1 MQKGKCKNDC
11 EPPIPEKPP
20 LYNII
25 WIYENAADV
34 LGSKRIVRNVF
45 AQCKDMPC
53 LLCYDEKKTS
63 NDIDIKRGD
72 MMDFPSRFFLFLLST
87 GVFFALALMIPLTS
101 GMLLILPPL
110 LALASTA
117 LVSHI
122 FSQKKT
128 HGRVGE
134 RSGRA
139 ERKNGKLETNRNF

>member
-1 MQKGKCKNDC
+1 
-11 EPPIPEKPP
+11 
-20 LYNII
+20 
-25 WIYENAADV
+25 
-34 LGSKRIVRNVF
+34 
-45 AQCKDMPC
+45 
-53 LLCYDEKKTS
+53 
-63 NDIDIKRGD
+63 
-72 MMDFPSRFFLFLLST
+72 MDFPSRFFLFLLST

-117 LVSHI
+117 LSHI

-128 HGRVGE
+128 HGRLGE

>member
-1 MQKGKCKNDC
+1 MIVSLPYRKNLPCTISYGFMRMQLMPHFPD
-11 EPPIPEKPP
+11 
-20 LYNII
+20 
-25 WIYENAADV
+25 
-34 LGSKRIVRNVF
+34 SKRIVRNVF
-45 AQCKDMPC
+45 AQCKDIPC
-53 LLCYDEKKTS
+53 LLCYDEKKTW

>member
-1 MQKGKCKNDC
+1 MQNDC

-53 LLCYDEKKTS
+53 LLCYDEKKTW

-72 MMDFPSRFFLFLLST
+72 MMDFPSRFFLFL
-87 GVFFALALMIPLTS
+87 
-101 GMLLILPPL
+101 PL

>member
-1 MQKGKCKNDC
+1 MF
-11 EPPIPEKPP
+11 
-20 LYNII
+20 LT
-25 WIYENAADV
+25 NAKTCPA
-34 LGSKRIVRNVF
+34 F
-45 AQCKDMPC
+45 CAMM
-53 LLCYDEKKTS
+53 KKTW

-87 GVFFALALMIPLTS
+87 GVFFALALMIPLSS

>member
-1 MQKGKCKNDC
+1 
-11 EPPIPEKPP
+11 
-20 LYNII
+20 
-25 WIYENAADV
+25 
-34 LGSKRIVRNVF
+34 
-45 AQCKDMPC
+45 
-53 LLCYDEKKTS
+53 
-63 NDIDIKRGD
+63 
-72 MMDFPSRFFLFLLST
+72 MDFPSRFFLFLLST
-87 GVFFALALMIPLTS
+87 GVFLALMIPLTS

>member
-1 MQKGKCKNDC
+1 MKST
-11 EPPIPEKPP
+11 
-20 LYNII
+20 
-25 WIYENAADV
+25 WIYGNAADA

-45 AQCKDMPC
+45 AQCKEIPC

-87 GVFFALALMIPLTS
+87 GVFFALAPMIPLTS

-122 FSQKKT
+122 FSQKK
-128 HGRVGE
+128 RMDALEKEV
-134 RSGRA
+134 A
-139 ERKNGKLETNRNF
+139 ELKEKMENLKPTEISEGK